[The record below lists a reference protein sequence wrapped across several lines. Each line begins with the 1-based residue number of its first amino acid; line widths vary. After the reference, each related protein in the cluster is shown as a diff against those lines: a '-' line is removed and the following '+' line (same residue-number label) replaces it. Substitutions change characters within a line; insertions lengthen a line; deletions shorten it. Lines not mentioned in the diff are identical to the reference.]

1 MRLWIV
7 CSVIWLVDPFWF
19 QNLVCSFLNNLSY
32 GSYLPLRSLFILFLT
47 VLDNLTKGAQGVIS
61 LMENLCT
68 VFSHSTY
75 TWRNEN
81 AVPSNIPGPGQ
92 RLCVQT
98 KHSLIYIQRDSNT
111 SAIIEKEIQDE
122 SLSYVGLSK
131 PTGNLTWS
139 QIKPVKMSERQGFN
153 NVCTNILAPLLVPS
167 PAIFLGRMWA
177 AKSQMEI
184 ALANPVI
191 YPILLLPSWCGEH
204 LSGLT
209 SALQCKID

>member
-1 MRLWIV
+1 MNCLFCRLIGWSLLV
-7 CSVIWLVDPFWF
+7 SDSVR
-19 QNLVCSFLNNLSY
+19 SFLNNLSY
-32 GSYLPLRSLFILFLT
+32 GSYLPLRSLSRT
-47 VLDNLTKGAQGVIS
+47 VKNSINNLTKRAQGVVS

-81 AVPSNIPGPGQ
+81 AVPSNIPGAGQ

-98 KHSLIYIQRDSNT
+98 KHSFIYIQRALYPNT
-111 SAIIEKEIQDE
+111 SAIIEKEIQDK
-122 SLSYVGLSK
+122 SLSYAALSK

-139 QIKPVKMSERQGFN
+139 QIKLVKIKRQGF

-177 AKSQMEI
+177 DGNS
-184 ALANPVI
+184 
-191 YPILLLPSWCGEH
+191 
-204 LSGLT
+204 T
-209 SALQCKID
+209 R